1 MPKFW
6 LWLLAASLFYC
17 EMIAKQDRLDTC
29 FCENT
34 LLDVNCFRQW
44 TSSCGEKNGAHN
56 SNALSD
62 HFGVSGWLSLAGSGA
77 GLKDS
82 EDRHNMGDLVSADPA
97 DHASVHIHHLK

>member
-1 MPKFW
+1 MEK
-6 LWLLAASLFYC
+6 
-17 EMIAKQDRLDTC
+17 
-29 FCENT
+29 
-34 LLDVNCFRQW
+34 
-44 TSSCGEKNGAHN
+44 KNGAHN

-77 GLKDS
+77 RLKDS